1 MFQDN
6 PQQPQSQNPE
16 EQKVSGGQPASGG
29 QEAQGQPQ
37 SGQQQVEQQNQPQQ
51 QQPAQQPQPQG
62 QAQPQQQQSQP
73 SQPQKPAPKKIK
85 TTQEDRMWAAIG
97 YVAFLGIVTFA
108 MKPRNEFCKK
118 HAAQGL
124 VIFAVWF
131 LGLFLLA
138 FPSFIAAIGGLVMLG
153 GTVLAI
159 IGIVMAIRSLEFNLP
174 VLTDIAKKIPAEK
187 IIGSVTGK
195 PEQKTEQTQQQ
206 QSQPQTPQPPQ
217 QEQQQK
223 EGGQQQEQKE
233 QQTQQ
238 GGDEGQRPPSQ

>member
-1 MFQDN
+1 
-6 PQQPQSQNPE
+6 
-16 EQKVSGGQPASGG
+16 
-29 QEAQGQPQ
+29 
-37 SGQQQVEQQNQPQQ
+37 
-51 QQPAQQPQPQG
+51 
-62 QAQPQQQQSQP
+62 
-73 SQPQKPAPKKIK
+73 
-85 TTQEDRMWAAIG
+85 MWAAIG

-159 IGIVMAIRSLEFNLP
+159 IGIVMAIRSYEFNLP

-195 PEQKTEQTQQQ
+195 PEQKTEQKEQQGQQTEKTQQPQQ
-206 QSQPQTPQPPQ
+206 QSQPQTPQPPR
-217 QEQQQK
+217 QEQQQQG
-223 EGGQQQEQKE
+223 GGQQQEQT
-233 QQTQQ
+233 QQQSQQ
-238 GGDEGQRPPSQ
+238 GGDEGQKPHSQ